1 MVVEPPQS
9 MGNAL
14 SVVAESL
21 IQNFGGLLS
30 GAARFRDFPF
40 HLASADFILR
50 DAAGFAGICL
60 YHRRSARLQL
70 SGAPGGDQNVAIV
83 AVEAFN
89 QFHGLFPPVT
99 GTQILIAE
107 SWYASL
113 FASGS

>member
-1 MVVEPPQS
+1 MVVEPAQS

-40 HLASADFILR
+40 HLAGADFILR

-60 YHRRSARLQL
+60 YHGRSARLQL
-70 SGAPGGDQNVAIV
+70 PGAPGGDQNVAIV
-83 AVEAFN
+83 AVEAINFMD
-89 QFHGLFPPVT
+89 FFP
-99 GTQILIAE
+99 Q
-107 SWYASL
+107 
-113 FASGS
+113 